1 MIFDR
6 FQRATA
12 RSDEA
17 GFGLGLAVAREL
29 AHGMGG
35 DLVLVV
41 EHAPGARFELR
52 LAPAPIDRFLAEPTV
67 KSG

>member
-1 MIFDR
+1 
-6 FQRATA
+6 
-12 RSDEA
+12 
-17 GFGLGLAVAREL
+17 
-29 AHGMGG
+29 MGG